1 MSTILAIDIGR
12 TGCRATLWDTA
23 TATALDTASG
33 DGSLGL
39 GAENGVTVAA
49 AAILD
54 VAKPLLLANHVD
66 HVDAVGVGAAGAMQD
81 RAVARQLA
89 QRLVATLRTSA
100 AAVTSDAITSH
111 AGALN
116 GQAGVVCAAGTGAVT
131 VAIGAGGAFRR
142 VDGWGPWLGDE
153 GSGAWLGRQGLQ
165 AAARAGDGRGP
176 ETSLLAAMK
185 TQFGSIRELAMQLG
199 SDPNPARRMAAFAP
213 AVADAARAGD
223 AVAKH
228 LMQTA
233 AEALAQSMLAAAKA
247 LNATQ
252 PVPAVI
258 LGGLVNMGPVLL
270 DPLHAALGRG
280 DSHIQ
285 LQPPHGDAIDGAR
298 LIAATL
304 DGIHEPWIARASK

>member
-1 MSTILAIDIGR
+1 MPILLAIDIGR
-12 TGCRATLWDTA
+12 TGCRAMLWNTA
-23 TATALDTASG
+23 TASTLDTACG

-39 GAENGVTVAA
+39 GAKHGMDVVAA
-49 AAILD
+49 ALLA
-54 VAKPLLLANHVD
+54 VATPLLRANHVD
-66 HVDAVGVGAAGAMQD
+66 HVDAVGVGAAGAMQ
-81 RAVARQLA
+81 APTAARQLA
-89 QRLVATLRTSA
+89 QRLVAALPAGT

-131 VAIGAGGAFRR
+131 MAIGADGVFQR

-176 ETSLLAAMK
+176 ATVLSAAMK

-213 AVADAARAGD
+213 AVANAARDGDMVAG
-223 AVAKH
+223 H

-233 AEALAQSMLAAAKA
+233 ADALAQSMLAAGKV
-247 LNATQ
+247 LSTTP

-258 LGGLVNMGPVLL
+258 LGGLLNMGPVLME
-270 DPLHAALGRG
+270 PLKAALDRS
-280 DSHIQ
+280 DSPIR
-285 LQPPHGDAIDGAR
+285 LQPAHGDAMDGAR
-298 LIAATL
+298 LIAVSAT
-304 DGIHEPWIARASK
+304 GIHEPWIARASQ